1 MEQQDLMEKIVS
13 LCKRRGFIF
22 QGSEIYGGLAGVY
35 DYGHYGYLLKE
46 NITEDVKF
54 ANSILLCA
62 ISYLLGGNSLTQKS
76 IIEELAKD

>member
-1 MEQQDLMEKIVS
+1 MD
-13 LCKRRGFIF
+13 
-22 QGSEIYGGLAGVY
+22 
-35 DYGHYGYLLKE
+35 LLKE

-76 IIEELAKD
+76 IIEELGKD